1 LSYKS
6 FDSSSRTWIALNI
19 VKQPC
24 VETLELLNEMEESSI
39 KCLSE
44 ASFDDARNEFRSSG
58 CGTPA
63 VE

>member
-1 LSYKS
+1 M
-6 FDSSSRTWIALNI
+6 NI

-44 ASFDDARNEFRSSG
+44 ASFDAARNEFRSSG
-58 CGTPA
+58 CGA
-63 VE
+63 SAAE